1 MWSDKTTS
9 EVRCN
14 RDLAPLVIKEESIL
28 LSKRGSGFINRPRK
42 IDVISD
48 IPGIIAVA
56 FPPVGL
62 VKNQCCFLQKYNYR
76 LQDNGGDPCP
86 AVKIYGETASESG
99 NKWEIIFLL

>member
-1 MWSDKTTS
+1 MQSDKTTS

-42 IDVISD
+42 IDVLSD

-56 FPPVGL
+56 FLPVGL
-62 VKNQCCFLQKYNYR
+62 VGNQCCFLRKYNCR
-76 LQDNGGDPCP
+76 LQNYGGDPCP
-86 AVKIYGETASESG
+86 AVKIYDETMSESG
-99 NKWEIIFLL
+99 NKWEILFLL